1 MSALNLSLLGLAL
14 LPSCIIMFLVLKN
27 VKHKREPFKKIAQVF
42 GISAIS
48 VIPAIILENI
58 GDVVLAV
65 IYSLCGADAGNLTED
80 GMMFYYLLEYIFV
93 VGISE
98 EACKF
103 FTFKWIIFNDREFD
117 NTYDGV
123 IYGAASA
130 LGFATLENIMYVFMS
145 DDSLT
150 VALIRAVTSI
160 PMHAITGIFM
170 GYYFG
175 ISKYRKYNNIM
186 PDTHPERSA
195 FIFSVL
201 LHGLY
206 DFVVTLPE
214 IYSESGAVEIMSD
227 VLLVIVMICIYLLM
241 GLTIRRA
248 KRETHN
254 IYNRYYYEQLG
265 GNIQDMFGK
274 TSAKRP
280 MFFGIPFGY
289 PPQNPYRNQQPPYGN
304 YTAPPPQYG
313 YRYGTQ
319 QPFNPYTQPMQQPY
333 TQQYYNT
340 QTNYQNVPPQ
350 ANQGMGMGMGNV
362 TNANTYANSN
372 QNANANPNV
381 YVRRPNVV
389 TAVPN
394 PQAKPPKRCASC
406 GNAVSQTAKFCNIC
420 GQPLD
425 K

>member
-1 MSALNLSLLGLAL
+1 
-14 LPSCIIMFLVLKN
+14 
-27 VKHKREPFKKIAQVF
+27 
-42 GISAIS
+42 
-48 VIPAIILENI
+48 
-58 GDVVLAV
+58 
-65 IYSLCGADAGNLTED
+65 
-80 GMMFYYLLEYIFV
+80 
-93 VGISE
+93 
-98 EACKF
+98 
-103 FTFKWIIFNDREFD
+103 
-117 NTYDGV
+117 
-123 IYGAASA
+123 
-130 LGFATLENIMYVFMS
+130 MYVFMS